1 MAAPQ
6 EEHWMQKLWR
16 PSMGWTYMAIN
27 VFDFILAPAFV
38 LYLRMK
44 GVQVDMWKSLTL
56 DNGGFI
62 HLAFGAILGV
72 SAYGRS
78 QEKTKSLEMNG
89 NNIDANIANN
99 TVADDKK

>member
-1 MAAPQ
+1 
-6 EEHWMQKLWR
+6 
-16 PSMGWTYMAIN
+16 
-27 VFDFILAPAFV
+27 
-38 LYLRMK
+38 
-44 GVQVDMWKSLTL
+44 L

>member
-16 PSMGWTYMAIN
+16 PAMGWTYMAIN

-56 DNGGFI
+56 DNGVFI

-89 NNIDANIANN
+89 NNIDA
-99 TVADDKK
+99 DDKK

>member
-1 MAAPQ
+1 MAAQQ

-16 PSMGWTYMAIN
+16 PAMGWTYMAIN
-27 VFDFILAPAFV
+27 IFDFILAPAFF

-89 NNIDANIANN
+89 NNIDA
-99 TVADDKK
+99 DDKK

>member
-1 MAAPQ
+1 MN
-6 EEHWMQKLWR
+6 EEHWIQSLWR
-16 PSMGWTYMAIN
+16 PAMGWTYMAIN
-27 VFDFILAPAFV
+27 IFDFILAPAFV
-38 LYLRMK
+38 LYLRLK

-78 QEKTKSLEMNG
+78 KEKTAVITTNAEHSETK
-89 NNIDANIANN
+89 
-99 TVADDKK
+99 